1 MFALCRKEIAI
12 DFIRSI
18 CSYTF
23 ANRRFY
29 HWMEGNMQ
37 NFHHVNVCPIRD
49 IISRISSKW
58 TMLVLV
64 TLHSNGTMRFND
76 IQKSI
81 GEVSQ
86 RMLTVTLRSLEADG
100 LIHRKVYPEVP
111 PKVEYKLSERGESLM
126 PLLQSLI
133 DWALEHAE
141 AIMEDRNKDR

>member
-1 MFALCRKEIAI
+1 
-12 DFIRSI
+12 
-18 CSYTF
+18 
-23 ANRRFY
+23 
-29 HWMEGNMQ
+29 MQ
-37 NFHHVNVCPIRD
+37 NFHHINVCPIRD

-58 TMLVLV
+58 AMLVLV

-111 PKVEYKLSERGESLM
+111 PRVEYKLSERGESLM
-126 PLLQSLI
+126 PSLQSLI
-133 DWALEHAE
+133 DWALEHANE
-141 AIMEDRNKDR
+141 IMEDRNRNK

>member
-1 MFALCRKEIAI
+1 
-12 DFIRSI
+12 
-18 CSYTF
+18 
-23 ANRRFY
+23 
-29 HWMEGNMQ
+29 MQ
-37 NFHHVNVCPIRD
+37 NFHHINVCPIRD

-58 TMLVLV
+58 AMLVLV

-81 GEVSQ
+81 GEVLQ

-111 PKVEYKLSERGESLM
+111 PRVEYKLSERGESLM

-133 DWALEHAE
+133 DWALEHAD
-141 AIMEDRNKDR
+141 AIMEDRNRDR

>member
-1 MFALCRKEIAI
+1 
-12 DFIRSI
+12 
-18 CSYTF
+18 
-23 ANRRFY
+23 
-29 HWMEGNMQ
+29 MQ
-37 NFHHVNVCPIRD
+37 NFHHINVCPIRD

-58 TMLVLV
+58 AMLVLV

-100 LIHRKVYPEVP
+100 LIHRKVHPEVP
-111 PKVEYKLSERGESLM
+111 PRVEYKLSERGESLM

-133 DWALEHAE
+133 DWALEHAN
-141 AIMEDRNKDR
+141 AIMEDRNRDR

>member
-1 MFALCRKEIAI
+1 
-12 DFIRSI
+12 
-18 CSYTF
+18 
-23 ANRRFY
+23 
-29 HWMEGNMQ
+29 MQ

-58 TMLVLV
+58 AMLVLV

-111 PKVEYKLSERGESLM
+111 PRVEYKLSERGESLM

-133 DWALEHAE
+133 DWALEHAD

>member
-1 MFALCRKEIAI
+1 
-12 DFIRSI
+12 
-18 CSYTF
+18 
-23 ANRRFY
+23 
-29 HWMEGNMQ
+29 MQ

-111 PKVEYKLSERGESLM
+111 PRVEYKLSERGESLM

>member
-1 MFALCRKEIAI
+1 
-12 DFIRSI
+12 
-18 CSYTF
+18 
-23 ANRRFY
+23 
-29 HWMEGNMQ
+29 MQ
-37 NFHHVNVCPIRD
+37 NFHHINVCPIRD

-58 TMLVLV
+58 AMLVLV

-111 PKVEYKLSERGESLM
+111 PRVEYKLSERGESLM

-133 DWALEHAE
+133 DWALEHANE
-141 AIMEDRNKDR
+141 IMEDRNRNK

>member
-1 MFALCRKEIAI
+1 
-12 DFIRSI
+12 
-18 CSYTF
+18 
-23 ANRRFY
+23 
-29 HWMEGNMQ
+29 MQ
-37 NFHHVNVCPIRD
+37 NFHRINVCPIRD

-58 TMLVLV
+58 AMLVLV

-111 PKVEYKLSERGESLM
+111 PRVEYKLSERGESLM

-133 DWALEHAE
+133 DWALEHAN
-141 AIMEDRNKDR
+141 AIMEDRNRDR

>member
-1 MFALCRKEIAI
+1 
-12 DFIRSI
+12 
-18 CSYTF
+18 
-23 ANRRFY
+23 
-29 HWMEGNMQ
+29 MQ
-37 NFHHVNVCPIRD
+37 NFHHINVCPIRD

-58 TMLVLV
+58 AMLVLV
-64 TLHSNGTMRFND
+64 TLHSNGTMRFNN

-111 PKVEYKLSERGESLM
+111 PRVEYKLSERGESLM

-133 DWALEHAE
+133 DWALEHTN
-141 AIMEDRNKDR
+141 AIMEDRNRDR

>member
-1 MFALCRKEIAI
+1 
-12 DFIRSI
+12 
-18 CSYTF
+18 
-23 ANRRFY
+23 
-29 HWMEGNMQ
+29 MQ
-37 NFHHVNVCPIRD
+37 NFHHINVCPIRD

-58 TMLVLV
+58 AMLVLV

-86 RMLTVTLRSLEADG
+86 RMLTVTLHSLEADG

-111 PKVEYKLSERGESLM
+111 PRVEYKLSERGESLM

-133 DWALEHAE
+133 DWALEHTN
-141 AIMEDRNKDR
+141 AIMEDRNRDR

>member
-1 MFALCRKEIAI
+1 
-12 DFIRSI
+12 
-18 CSYTF
+18 
-23 ANRRFY
+23 
-29 HWMEGNMQ
+29 MQ
-37 NFHHVNVCPIRD
+37 NFQHINVCPIRD

-58 TMLVLV
+58 AMLVLV

-111 PKVEYKLSERGESLM
+111 PRVEYKLSERGESLM

-133 DWALEHAE
+133 DWALEHTN
-141 AIMEDRNKDR
+141 AIMEDRNRDR

>member
-1 MFALCRKEIAI
+1 
-12 DFIRSI
+12 
-18 CSYTF
+18 
-23 ANRRFY
+23 
-29 HWMEGNMQ
+29 MQ
-37 NFHHVNVCPIRD
+37 NFHHINVCPIRD

-58 TMLVLV
+58 AMLVLV

-111 PKVEYKLSERGESLM
+111 PRVEYKLSERGESLM

-133 DWALEHAE
+133 DWTLEHAN
-141 AIMEDRNKDR
+141 AIMEDRNRDR